1 VHQSGLS
8 RLMHHDVSLFR
19 SVGLLAQRRSNRGS
33 VVASVVDENPVGP
46 RSRFWHLRP
55 VMRSRLLN
63 IGHLLTG
70 SFFGSMI
77 GMLAFVVTAR
87 ALGPTQYGML
97 ALTYSYTRAIERIV
111 SSQSWQ
117 PLIKYGAELQG
128 QEHHDDYR
136 SLLKFGLVVD
146 MGAAAVAY
154 LVSIGLAL
162 LFGPLIGIGDE
173 ALQQVLI
180 YSTALLFAINGLPT
194 AVLRLAGRFRLVAY
208 GTLFGGGLR
217 LVLCTIGL
225 LMGADL
231 LYFVLVWTVTQI
243 IGALSLLLLA
253 FIELRRQ
260 GVRHVASARLR
271 GVTTRFKGIASFTL
285 GSNLELTLRSSANEL
300 DTLLVGML
308 ASPTAAGL
316 YHIAKR
322 LGRLVL
328 QCGVQ
333 VQAVLYPDVARLW
346 ARRSIEEFRSTI
358 LQMEILLILF
368 GGLVVGFTAL
378 CIHPLL
384 YWTAGPAFVDAA
396 PLAIVQMVA
405 VAMLLSGGAVRTAL
419 LAMGRQP
426 RVLAIVLV
434 ATVVFQAVALCLIP
448 LVGAMGANFAHVA
461 MAATMLIGLVFVYRR
476 EIAQQDDVSIRSEP
490 LVPKEGATLS

>member
-1 VHQSGLS
+1 
-8 RLMHHDVSLFR
+8 
-19 SVGLLAQRRSNRGS
+19 
-33 VVASVVDENPVGP
+33 VASVVDENAIGP
-46 RSRFWHLRP
+46 PRRFWHMRAS
-55 VMRSRLLN
+55 MRSRLLN

-70 SFFGSMI
+70 SFFGSLI
-77 GMLAFVVTAR
+77 GILAFVVTAR

-111 SSQSWQ
+111 SFQSWQ

-146 MGAAAVAY
+146 MTAAAIAY

-162 LFGPLIGIGDE
+162 LFGPMIGIGDE
-173 ALQQVLI
+173 ALRQVLI
-180 YSTALLFAINGLPT
+180 YSTALLFSINGLPT

-208 GTLFGGGLR
+208 GTLFGGALR

-253 FIELRRQ
+253 FLELRRQ
-260 GVRHVASARLR
+260 GVRQLARARLR
-271 GVTTRFKGIASFTL
+271 GVNKRFSGLAAFTL
-285 GSNLELTLRSSANEL
+285 GSNLELTIRSSANEL

-322 LGRLVL
+322 FGRLVL

-346 ARRSIEEFRSTI
+346 ARRSIGEFRSTI
-358 LQMEILLILF
+358 LQMEILLMLF
-368 GGLVVGFTAL
+368 GGTLVVLTVL

-384 YWTAGPAFVDAA
+384 YWTAGPAFAAAA
-396 PLAIVQMVA
+396 PLAIVQMLA

-426 RVLAIVLV
+426 RVLMIVLV
-434 ATVVFQAVALCLIP
+434 ATAVFQIVALCLIP
-448 LVGAMGANFAHVA
+448 WIGAMGANLAHVA
-461 MAATMLIGLVFVYRR
+461 MAITMLVGLVYIYRR
-476 EIAQQDDVSIRSEP
+476 EIAQHGEISIRSEP
-490 LVPKEGATLS
+490 SAATVEETPRS